1 MFRGLIDPR
10 VENHLIAE
18 EGELI
23 VDEVRRHF
31 LAFVAPSLII
41 ALGLAVAAISFAVP
55 VDFAPIPLGIG
66 AAIALFGV
74 YRALFV
80 HMDRFVITNMR
91 VFRIHGLFTQHKATM
106 PMSRILDISVHKP
119 LMGRIFRYGH
129 FVFESA
135 AQDQGLRDIRFV
147 GRPDERDLT
156 IQTVIQR
163 SGLRSAIKSFNDKN
177 KEDDAEE
184 PDTDLETDAD
194 LHADVEGGSDSDDAY
209 GYEYDYDRGD
219 GLEPHPE
226 PAVVDSEP
234 RFNAGARTDGH
245 STVRTGAGPDVD
257 TGEWSTMELDTGHG
271 FSKSEEFRIGS
282 ALPALNDPVARA
294 ASSWELRWPERDRMQ
309 TATELM
315 RAHRRLISD
324 LDEKLRPLGLTYAR
338 YEVLLLLFFDQQGA
352 LPLVE
357 LTDQLQVEA
366 SSSFSSVRWLE
377 DNGLIE
383 RVMEPGDDGEVFA
396 EITPRGRALTDRASQ
411 IVADAR
417 FGLDSM
423 TEAECHQL
431 TTLLARQR
439 RYRD

>member
-1 MFRGLIDPR
+1 MFGALTDPR
-10 VENHLIAE
+10 VENHLIAD
-18 EGELI
+18 EGEVV

-31 LAFVAPSLII
+31 LAFVTPSLII
-41 ALGLAVAAISFAVP
+41 LLGLAIAALSFTVP
-55 VDFAPIPLGIG
+55 VDFAAIPLGIG

-74 YRALFV
+74 YRALIV

-106 PMSRILDISVHKP
+106 PMARILDISVHKP
-119 LMGRIFRYGH
+119 LMGRIFSYGH

-135 AQDQGLRDIRFV
+135 AQDQGLRDIRYV

-177 KEDDAEE
+177 SDKDADK
-184 PDTDLETDAD
+184 PDTDLEIDAS
-194 LHADVEGGSDSDDAY
+194 LQADVVEDSESGNAYDFDYGRKDDF
-209 GYEYDYDRGD
+209 
-219 GLEPHPE
+219 EPDVEPE
-226 PAVVDSEP
+226 VVDRER
-234 RFNAGARTDGH
+234 RFSTGTRAGGRSAARAGI
-245 STVRTGAGPDVD
+245 GPDVD
-257 TGEWSTMELDTGHG
+257 TEEWNTMELNTGHG
-271 FSKSEEFRIGS
+271 FTDSEEIRIGS
-282 ALPALNDPVARA
+282 ASPALNDPVAMA

-338 YEVLLLLFFDQQGA
+338 YEVLLLLFFDHQGA

-366 SSSFSSVRWLE
+366 SSSFASVRWLE

-383 RVMEPGDDGEVFA
+383 RVLEPGEDGEVFA

-417 FGLDSM
+417 FGLESM

-431 TTLLARQR
+431 TKLLSRQR
-439 RYRD
+439 RFRG